1 MEDFVGKASEWS
13 LVINAVSTIDVLR
26 SFAEMTL
33 SSFGAMCRPHVIL
46 KDDVPILRMKGLWH
60 PYAFAGSANGLVP
73 NDLTL
78 GQDLSGLNRFALLL
92 TGPNM
97 GGKSTIM
104 RATCLAIVLAQVC
117 LKHFLFT
124 YACPIMS
131 LCRCIKE
138 VASAL
143 QLGCYV
149 PCTSCELTLADS
161 IFTRLGATDRIMS
174 GESTYNLNKSIS
186 CLSCLTVLG

>member
-1 MEDFVGKASEWS
+1 MEFFIGKASEWS
-13 LVINAVSTIDVLR
+13 LVVNAVSTIDVLR
-26 SFAEMTL
+26 SFAAMTL
-33 SSFGAMCRPHVIL
+33 SSFGAMCRPQVLL

-60 PYAFAGSANGLVP
+60 LYAFAENANGLVP

-104 RATCLAIVLAQVC
+104 RATCLAVVLAQVC
-117 LKHFLFT
+117 IIFT
-124 YACPIMS
+124 YACLFMI
-131 LCRCIKE
+131 LFKCITK
-138 VASAL
+138 VSSL

-174 GESTYNLNKSIS
+174 GESM
-186 CLSCLTVLG
+186 

>member
-1 MEDFVGKASEWS
+1 LARLVEFFIGKASEWS

-26 SFAEMTL
+26 SFAAMTL
-33 SSFGAMCRPHVIL
+33 SSFGAMCRPQVLL

-60 PYAFAGSANGLVP
+60 PYAFAENANGLVP

-104 RATCLAIVLAQVC
+104 RATCLAVVLAQVC
-117 LKHFLFT
+117 IIFT
-124 YACPIMS
+124 YAYLFMI
-131 LCRCIKE
+131 LFKCITK
-138 VASAL
+138 VSSSS

-174 GESTYNLNKSIS
+174 GESM
-186 CLSCLTVLG
+186 